1 MVNENEMDL
10 DNLNEWDGN
19 EWDEIWDMNE
29 WDECDQTNM

>member
-10 DNLNEWDGN
+10 DKLNEWDGN

-29 WDECDQTNM
+29 WDECD

>member
-29 WDECDQTNM
+29 WDECD